1 MPTPRILKKL
11 AANQSRYSFIS
22 PKPADADIVVTNMSR
37 ATRVTSGAGNDS
49 IRGGNANDTLE
60 GGNGNDTLNGGDG
73 NDILLG
79 GSGNDVLLGGNGND
93 FLDGGANND
102 LLDGGAGN
110 DTLLGGSGNDTL
122 LGGNGNDSV
131 LGGEGND
138 ILNGGTGNDTLNGGD
153 GNDYYFLDNPAD
165 FISEITSTL
174 GGNDTLE
181 ASFDYTLGGGVE
193 NLVLSG
199 AAARGAGNNV
209 SNRII
214 GNALNNTLDGG
225 LGIDTLVGGEGNDF
239 YFVDNALDI
248 VSESTLV
255 GGGIDTVISSLNYTL
270 GGGVE
275 NLTLSGP
282 ATVAQGNS
290 LANRITGNSGANTL
304 SGAEGAD
311 TMSGGEGNDLYIV
324 DDVLDIVSESTL
336 VGGGIDTVISS
347 VSYTL
352 SGGVENLTLSGSAAV
367 GFGNSLANNLVGNAQ
382 ANNLVAGIGN
392 DTLDGGTGADTL
404 SGGEG
409 NDHYIV
415 DNALD
420 IVSESTL
427 VGGGID
433 TVISSVNYTLG
444 GGVENLTLS
453 GSATVA
459 QGNSLANRITGN
471 SLANTLNGGTG
482 ADTLSGG
489 EGNDHYI
496 VDNALDIVS
505 ESTLDGGG
513 IDTVISSVNYT
524 LGGGVENLT
533 LAGSAT
539 VGFGNSLANNLVGNA
554 QANNLVAGIGNDT
567 LDGGTGADTLSG
579 GDGNDIYI
587 IDNSGDLVIEASSQ
601 GGGVDTI
608 LSSINY
614 TLGGGQE
621 NLTLSNSATVG
632 FGNSIANYLVGTAQD
647 NTLNGREGADTMN
660 AGEGDDVYIIDN
672 EQDVIIEWDDAGT
685 DTVRSSISYALS
697 SNIEVAELTGEDS
710 NDAIGNSLDNT
721 ITGNTGDNFLD
732 GGAGS
737 DLILG
742 GTGDDALYGG
752 DSGTDGSD
760 TLFGEEGNDLLV
772 ASDDASNTT
781 GDLLDGGHGNDT
793 LIGGAG
799 DDTLDGGEGN
809 DIIDGGDGDDLITG
823 GEGDDTLVVD
833 SAEDVIEGGDGTDLV
848 ESSVDFILGDD
859 VENLILTG
867 EALYGT
873 GNSLDNQITGNE
885 LDNMLEGA
893 DGYDLLVGG
902 AGNDTYIVDAYDY
915 PIIENEEEGT
925 DLVAS
930 DADHVLTEN
939 VENLIL
945 IGEVAITGTGN
956 SLANEITGNSL
967 DNILSGLEGDD
978 TLIGDEGADSLLGGA
993 GADSLVGGEGDDTLG
1008 VDDSDLSIE
1017 GGDGTDLVVSESD
1030 IDLTDGRFTSV
1041 ENIILTDIYVDEYI
1055 EDPDT
1060 GEQIP
1065 TGGTVLSEIQ
1075 PISATGDSLANTIVG
1090 NLADNSLNGGLGAD
1104 ILDGGAGD
1112 DILFIDSD
1120 DTLVDGNDGIDAIV
1134 SETTVAL
1141 SETRFANVENIIL
1154 SGEENI
1160 SATGDDIDNQ
1170 LIGNDANNTL
1180 DGGAGADYLSGGD
1193 GDDSLL
1199 GGEGIDTMIGG
1210 AGNDTLVLDISDYTG
1225 DTLSSALVDG
1235 DDGVDL
1241 VVADFSIVLD
1251 ESTSVFNVEN
1261 ILLTGSDSLTATGDG
1276 SANHLTGNAGANTLA
1291 GAGGFDTL
1299 TGGGEADLFVLGSAS
1314 AHAYGGTGA
1323 DNLFALITDFTVGT
1337 DALQLKGTSASDFD
1351 VNYTNPSEVLIT
1363 SNDAT
1368 VGLVAKINVVDGDA
1382 STILSNATF
1391 V

>member
-1 MPTPRILKKL
+1 MPTPRILKRL

-22 PKPADADIVVTNMSR
+22 PSPLNVDIVTTNLNLASR
-37 ATRVTSGAGNDS
+37 ISGGRGNDS
-49 IRGGNANDTLE
+49 IRGGNS
-60 GGNGNDTLNGGDG
+60 NDTLNGGDG
-73 NDILLG
+73 RDTLNGGAGNDILLG
-79 GSGNDVLLGGNGND
+79 DKGNDVLLGGNGND
-93 FLDGGANND
+93 FLDGGADND
-102 LLDGGAGN
+102 LLDGGEGN

-122 LGGNGNDSV
+122 LGGNGNDSLLGSDGNDSL
-131 LGGEGND
+131 LGGDGND
-138 ILNGGTGNDTLNGGD
+138 TINGGAGNDTLDGGTGADTMSGGDGNDLYIVDNALDIVSESALVGGGIDTIISSVNYTLSGGVENLTLSGPATVAQGNSLANSITGNSLANTLNGGTGADTMSGGD
-153 GNDYYFLDNPAD
+153 GNDVY
-165 FISEITSTL
+165 I
-174 GGNDTLE
+174 
-181 ASFDYTLGGGVE
+181 
-193 NLVLSG
+193 
-199 AAARGAGNNV
+199 
-209 SNRII
+209 
-214 GNALNNTLDGG
+214 
-225 LGIDTLVGGEGNDF
+225 
-239 YFVDNALDI
+239 VDNALDI

-275 NLTLSGP
+275 NLTL
-282 ATVAQGNS
+282 A
-290 LANRITGNSGANTL
+290 
-304 SGAEGAD
+304 
-311 TMSGGEGNDLYIV
+311 
-324 DDVLDIVSESTL
+324 
-336 VGGGIDTVISS
+336 
-347 VSYTL
+347 
-352 SGGVENLTLSGSAAV
+352 
-367 GFGNSLANNLVGNAQ
+367 
-382 ANNLVAGIGN
+382 
-392 DTLDGGTGADTL
+392 
-404 SGGEG
+404 
-409 NDHYIV
+409 
-415 DNALD
+415 
-420 IVSESTL
+420 
-427 VGGGID
+427 
-433 TVISSVNYTLG
+433 
-444 GGVENLTLS
+444 

-459 QGNSLANRITGN
+459 QGNSLANSITGN

-482 ADTLSGG
+482 ADTM
-489 EGNDHYI
+489 
-496 VDNALDIVS
+496 
-505 ESTLDGGG
+505 
-513 IDTVISSVNYT
+513 
-524 LGGGVENLT
+524 
-533 LAGSAT
+533 
-539 VGFGNSLANNLVGNA
+539 
-554 QANNLVAGIGNDT
+554 
-567 LDGGTGADTLSG
+567 SG
-579 GDGNDIYI
+579 GDGNDVYLV
-587 IDNSGDLVIEASSQ
+587 DNAGDLIIEASSQ
-601 GGGVDTI
+601 SSGVDTI

-621 NLTLSNSATVG
+621 NLTLSNSAAVG
-632 FGNSIANYLVGTAQD
+632 FGNNIANYLVGTAQA
-647 NTLNGREGADTMN
+647 NTLNGSEGTDTMDG
-660 AGEGDDVYIIDN
+660 AEGDDVYIIDN
-672 EQDVIIEWDDAGT
+672 EQDVIIELDDAGSDKVMSAVT
-685 DTVRSSISYALS
+685 YLLAQNVENLELLGGD
-697 SNIEVAELTGEDS
+697 NIDG
-710 NDAIGNSLDNT
+710 IGNSLDNSLV
-721 ITGNTGDNFLD
+721 GNSVENYLD
-732 GGAGS
+732 GGAGNDFMNGGLGDDVIYGGNS
-737 DLILG
+737 EYDDNGDIVAEDGVDTLLG
-742 GTGDDALYGG
+742 GD
-752 DSGTDGSD
+752 
-760 TLFGEEGNDLLV
+760 GNDLLL
-772 ASDDASNTT
+772 ASNEETNLI
-781 GDLLDGGHGNDT
+781 GDLLDGGSGNDT
-793 LIGGAG
+793 LIGGYG
-799 DDTLDGGEGN
+799 DDTIVNDATDAIADGGEG
-809 DIIDGGDGDDLITG
+809 IDTVLSNTSVLLAATRFSNVENIVLVGDGNITAT
-823 GEGDDTLVVD
+823 GDSLDNEIYGNAGDNTLD
-833 SAEDVIEGGDGTDLV
+833 GGDGTDL
-848 ESSVDFILGDD
+848 LAGGAGDD
-859 VENLILTG
+859 VYLVDEF
-867 EALYGT
+867 
-873 GNSLDNQITGNE
+873 
-885 LDNMLEGA
+885 
-893 DGYDLLVGG
+893 DLAVVE
-902 AGNDTYIVDAYDY
+902 I
-915 PIIENEEEGT
+915 EEEGT
-925 DLVAS
+925 DLVIS
-930 DADHVLTEN
+930 GTDHTLADN
-939 VENLIL
+939 VENLVL
-945 IGEVAITGTGN
+945 TGDLALSGTGN
-956 SLANEITGNSL
+956 SLGNEITGNSL

-1060 GEQIP
+1060 GEQTP
-1065 TGGTVLSEIQ
+1065 TGETVLSEIQ

-1090 NLADNSLNGGLGAD
+1090 NLADNSLNGGVGAD